1 MGKMER
7 LYMYSQGFLLL
18 CILNMHEMHNVPF
31 ALVIVPKMIHIFD
44 DKIKMKVKYFLMA
57 V

>member
-7 LYMYSQGFLLL
+7 LYSQGFLLL

-31 ALVIVPKMIHIFD
+31 ALVIVPKMIDIFD